1 MKKISFILA
10 AVLLVACAKK
20 PQEKALTILHTNDTH
35 STIMPEDVSHMGGYA
50 RRMGLIEKERE
61 ADPNLLLLDAGD
73 FTQGTP
79 YFNYYHGRVEIDA
92 MNWMKYDAA
101 TLGNHEFDY
110 GVDTLAVVLKDAQ
123 FPILCANYDVKGTP
137 LEGLVKPYEIFDRNG
152 MKVGVFGLGS
162 YPNNVIDD
170 DNFAPLKYIDSYE
183 VAQQMA
189 DELHT
194 KGCEVVVCLSHLGTH
209 PHSPGEP
216 SDMELVTKTRGIDV
230 VIGGHSHELIAD
242 SVAVN
247 LDGKEIPVRQ
257 MWRYGAYIGK
267 IMLHLGDKNEK

>member
-1 MKKISFILA
+1 
-10 AVLLVACAKK
+10 
-20 PQEKALTILHTNDTH
+20 
-35 STIMPEDVSHMGGYA
+35 
-50 RRMGLIEKERE
+50 
-61 ADPNLLLLDAGD
+61 
-73 FTQGTP
+73 
-79 YFNYYHGRVEIDA
+79 
-92 MNWMKYDAA
+92 
-101 TLGNHEFDY
+101 
-110 GVDTLAVVLKDAQ
+110 
-123 FPILCANYDVKGTP
+123 
-137 LEGLVKPYEIFDRNG
+137 

-267 IMLHLGDKNEK
+267 IMLHLGGKNEK

>member
-35 STIMPEDVSHMGGYA
+35 STIMQEDVSHMGGYA

-267 IMLHLGDKNEK
+267 IMLHLGGKNEK